1 MNQAEKAGPSPW
13 PRVSVLLAS
22 IFVSIATLKY
32 IEDRIAL
39 EHALRRV
46 LRVK

>member
-13 PRVSVLLAS
+13 PRATLVFAS

-39 EHALRRV
+39 EHALRKM
-46 LRVK
+46 LRIK